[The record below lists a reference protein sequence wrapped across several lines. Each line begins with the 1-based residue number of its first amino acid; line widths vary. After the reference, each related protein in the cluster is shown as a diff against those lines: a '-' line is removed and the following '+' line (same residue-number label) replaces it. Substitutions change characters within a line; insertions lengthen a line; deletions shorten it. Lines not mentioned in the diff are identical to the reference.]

1 MSAPDQSLKKEIFT
15 YAFLIALAMGIG
27 FMVAKNGLG
36 LAGILVALPFILAF
50 IYVVFKNPKNGL
62 FFTFHVGF
70 FVNGLNRFLP
80 PDIPFGLAIDFI
92 LALSLI
98 ASFFAASKQ
107 QAARINCIPF
117 YASLVWF
124 FYFLFEIINP
134 EAPNKEAWFYAGRGL
149 AMYGLMFVPL
159 ALMFLNGM
167 EDLNKFIKIWL
178 WWSLIAAL
186 YGFKMNIFGVNE
198 GEAKWL
204 EDGGKVTH
212 MIQGRL
218 RIFSFYSEAGQF
230 GAAMAHTALVCL
242 ILLIGPYQRKEKT
255 FYAVIMACT
264 FWGFALS
271 GSRGPL
277 FVLVAGFFLYLILIK
292 NFKALTVGAVIG
304 GILFGLLKFTTIGN
318 NNYQIYRMRTALDP
332 NDASLQVRLENQKKL
347 RAYLASRP
355 IGAGIGTGGSWG
367 QRFYKGRWLSDVALD
382 SWYVRVW
389 VETGIIGLSLHII
402 HLLLIV
408 VIGAYNVFRI
418 RDPDLRQKI
427 MALTCGFF
435 GIVVASY
442 GNQILGQL
450 PTGAVMYICMA
461 VLWSAK
467 RWDDEIMEQKA
478 LSENSE
484 AMA

>member
-1 MSAPDQSLKKEIFT
+1 MNEPSSLKKEISI
-15 YAFLIALAMGIG
+15 YAILISLALGMGYI
-27 FMVAKNGLG
+27 VAKNGIG
-36 LAGILVALPFILAF
+36 LAGFLIVLPFALAF
-50 IYVVFKNPKNGL
+50 IYVVFKNPQTGL
-62 FFTFHVGF
+62 YFTFHVGF
-70 FVNGLNRFLP
+70 FINGINRFLP
-80 PDIPFGLAIDFI
+80 PDIPYGLAIDFI
-92 LALSLI
+92 LALTLI
-98 ASFFAASKQ
+98 STFFSATKK
-107 QAARINCIPF
+107 QAARLNCIPF
-117 YASLVWF
+117 YLSLIWF

-159 ALMFLNGM
+159 TLMYIQSIA
-167 EDLNKFIKIWL
+167 DLNKFIKIWF

-186 YGFKMNIFGVNE
+186 YGFKMNTFGVNE

-230 GAAMAHTALVCL
+230 GAAMAHTALAAL
-242 ILLIGPYQRKEKT
+242 LLLIGPYERKQKI
-255 FYAVIMACT
+255 FYAIVMACT

-277 FVLVAGFFLYLILIK
+277 FVLVGGFFLYLILIK
-292 NFKALTVGAVIG
+292 NFKALSVGAMIG
-304 GILFGLLKFTTIGN
+304 GVLFGLLKFTTIGN

-332 NDASLQVRLENQKKL
+332 NDASLQVRLDNQKKL

-389 VETGIIGLSLHII
+389 VETGIIGLSIHII
-402 HLLLIV
+402 HLIIIV
-408 VIGAYNVFRI
+408 ILGSISVFRI

-450 PTGAVMYICMA
+450 PTGAVMYMCMA
-461 VLWSAK
+461 ILWSAPQWEK
-467 RWDDEIMEQKA
+467 NLKETK
-478 LSENSE
+478 SE
-484 AMA
+484 